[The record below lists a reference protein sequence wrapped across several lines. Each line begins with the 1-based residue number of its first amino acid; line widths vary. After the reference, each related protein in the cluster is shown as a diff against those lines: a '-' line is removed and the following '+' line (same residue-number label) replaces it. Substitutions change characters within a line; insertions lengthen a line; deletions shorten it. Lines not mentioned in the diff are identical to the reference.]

1 MQSNMEFS
9 AEGRGQLYNPVAIG
23 NLEEAFLSSSHSA
36 EPSVHTISAANT
48 ASNPS
53 ASSFSSTQYVYRY
66 VGRQEVGE
74 RFAWPEERF
83 VDSDVGNAKM
93 QLRPLN
99 TSSQY
104 HSNFPA
110 VNINVGE
117 FLNTF
122 EKQYQEI
129 QEENEPNTAKYIGNE
144 VELKREKVENSESK
158 SHECGDEHVSKSSG
172 TQCTQTLGYT
182 CIEEK
187 ADVGKTDMSE
197 TTTESDE
204 HGEQTAEIKEM
215 TSPTKSDPI
224 CDLEESE
231 DQNKNDSFVKEDT
244 QPSTS
249 NSETPRKNKRKMGA
263 TLKIEQSSP
272 EKDTALFTMMKSDEG
287 TMINVTED
295 RLKAMI
301 EESLRKIAKEGNNL
315 SENSEQIVDNTMESV
330 KAAVLSRTV
339 KTENSAA
346 SSDINV
352 SNSDSGQAES
362 KQKKRRKKSS
372 PKQLKVDPDT
382 DYNPIMDEDTD
393 IDEEFIP
400 EVQVK
405 KRKSKEKLVNDSDP
419 TPAKTG
425 KKRKTSTKG
434 RKCRKKKKDEN
445 VDVDIPGEEVDGEDD
460 IDATTNGEGV
470 EKPKKRPKSKK
481 GKQIHGKIQKMYNC
495 AFNGVAFC
503 YIYMKDYRRET
514 QSDFTPHLVF
524 KVLLRFKKYPLYN
537 ITINEITM

>member
-1 MQSNMEFS
+1 M
-9 AEGRGQLYNPVAIG
+9 AIG

-36 EPSVHTISAANT
+36 EPSAHTISAANT
-48 ASNPS
+48 ASNPA
-53 ASSFSSTQYVYRY
+53 ASSFSSSQYVYRY
-66 VGRQEVGE
+66 VGRQELGE

-83 VDSDVGNAKM
+83 VDSHVGNAKV

-104 HSNFPA
+104 QPNFPA

-129 QEENEPNTAKYIGNE
+129 QEENEPITAKYIGNE

-158 SHECGDEHVSKSSG
+158 LHECGDEHVSQSSG
-172 TQCTQTLGYT
+172 TQCTQTLRYG
-182 CIEEK
+182 EEK

-197 TTTESDE
+197 TTTEPDE
-204 HGEQTAEIKEM
+204 HGELTAEIKEM
-215 TSPTKSDPI
+215 TSSTKSDPI

-249 NSETPRKNKRKMGA
+249 NCETPRKNKRKMGA
-263 TLKIEQSSP
+263 TLKIKQSSP
-272 EKDTALFTMMKSDEG
+272 EKETALFTMMKSDEG

-339 KTENSAA
+339 KTENSVA

-352 SNSDSGQAES
+352 SNSDSGQVEN

-372 PKQLKVDPDT
+372 PKQLKVDTDT

-405 KRKSKEKLVNDSDP
+405 KRKSKAKLVNDTCSDR

-425 KKRKTSTKG
+425 KKRKTSTRG
-434 RKCRKKKKDEN
+434 RKGRKKKKDEN
-445 VDVDIPGEEVDGEDD
+445 VDVDIPGEEVDGEYD
-460 IDATTNGEGV
+460 IDATTNGQAV

-481 GKQIHGKIQKMYNC
+481 GKQIHGKIQLC
-495 AFNGVAFC
+495 IQWGG
-503 YIYMKDYRRET
+503 I
-514 QSDFTPHLVF
+514 
-524 KVLLRFKKYPLYN
+524 LLHVHEALQKGN
-537 ITINEITM
+537 SI